1 MSVIDNLIE
10 EIQYG
15 TQLRDGY
22 RGIARIRLRL

>member
-1 MSVIDNLIE
+1 MSVVDNLIE

-22 RGIARIRLRL
+22 RGIARIRL